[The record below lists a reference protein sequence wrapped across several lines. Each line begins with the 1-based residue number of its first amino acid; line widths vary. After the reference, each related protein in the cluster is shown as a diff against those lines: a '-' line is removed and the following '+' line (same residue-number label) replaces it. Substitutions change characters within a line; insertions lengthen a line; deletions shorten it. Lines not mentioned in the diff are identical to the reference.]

1 MTFHPSEVTR
11 PAAVSLLTVLV
22 WTCDACDAIV
32 VKRCCKARRR
42 CAMIAL
48 TWGSVGVG
56 VGAEVGVEVEVGV
69 LVLAT
74 KAMDGNVDGN
84 VTSNPVLVAVVVV
97 VPVVTLSA

>member
-1 MTFHPSEVTR
+1 
-11 PAAVSLLTVLV
+11 
-22 WTCDACDAIV
+22 
-32 VKRCCKARRR
+32 
-42 CAMIAL
+42 MIAL

-56 VGAEVGVEVEVGV
+56 VGAEVGVEVGVEEVEVGV

-74 KAMDGNVDGN
+74 KAMACNVDGN